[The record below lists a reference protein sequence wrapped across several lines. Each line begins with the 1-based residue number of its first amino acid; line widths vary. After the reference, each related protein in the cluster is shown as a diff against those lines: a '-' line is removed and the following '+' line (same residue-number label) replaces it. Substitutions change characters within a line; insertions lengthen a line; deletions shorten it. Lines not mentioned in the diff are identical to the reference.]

1 MAYTTIPKSTAYFNT
16 KLYSGTSAIQTV
28 SGVGFEPSWI
38 WTKSRTNA
46 GNNRVVD
53 QVRGLT
59 KYIRTNGVNVEQ
71 TYTNAITAV
80 NSDGFVLGADASN
93 DFNLNGQN
101 YVSWNWKANG
111 QGSSNTDGSINT
123 TYTSANTTSKCSIV
137 KWVGTGAN
145 ATVGH
150 GLGVIPS
157 SVWVKN
163 LNEGEDWTVWHKG
176 LAGTHCLVLNSTA
189 GDANG
194 GAGPWNSTIPD
205 ANVFSLGTW
214 NSTNKASSNMIA
226 YVFAECQGF
235 SKINRYSGNGNAN
248 GSFIYTGHKPAFV
261 MIKCASHPSL
271 EWNIW
276 DNKRNPLNVA
286 DKVLWAN
293 TTNTE
298 AEIAYDY
305 DIDMLSNG
313 FKVRTADS
321 RLNANG
327 YNYFYWSFAEEP
339 LVSTNGQ
346 PATAR

>member
-1 MAYTTIPKSTAYFNT
+1 MAFSTIIKPSDYFNP
-16 KLYSGTSAIQTV
+16 KIWSGNSSTQ
-28 SGVGFEPSWI
+28 
-38 WTKSRTNA
+38 
-46 GNNRVVD
+46 
-53 QVRGLT
+53 
-59 KYIRTNGVNVEQ
+59 
-71 TYTNAITAV
+71 AITGIGFAPDMV
-80 NSDGFVLGADASN
+80 WGKQRTGTESHQLLDIIRGANNILIPNTVAAALADSQILNSFDSDGYTLGSQNQLN
-93 DFNLNGQN
+93 DTGYN
-101 YVSWNWKANG
+101 YVGWNWKANG
-111 QGSSNTDGSINT
+111 LGSSNTDGSINT

-150 GLGVIPS
+150 GLGVAPS

-176 LAGTHCLVLNSTA
+176 LAGTHYLVLNSTA

-226 YVFAECQGF
+226 YVFADVQGY
-235 SKINRYSGNGNAN
+235 SKINRYSGNGNAD

-276 DNKRNPLNVA
+276 DNKRSTFNVA

-293 TTNTE
+293 TNNTE

-305 DIDMLSNG
+305 KIDMLSNG